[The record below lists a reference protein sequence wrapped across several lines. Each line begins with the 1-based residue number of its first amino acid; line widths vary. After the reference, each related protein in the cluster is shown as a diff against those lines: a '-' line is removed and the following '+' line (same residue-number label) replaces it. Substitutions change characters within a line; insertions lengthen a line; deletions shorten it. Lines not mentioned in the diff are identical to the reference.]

1 MKKFN
6 KKFSSDNLH
15 YLKIF
20 GIVLAAILFYAV
32 ISNLGIFFRG
42 LGFIWNVFIP
52 VTLGLSMAFVL
63 NMPLRFFENKVFGKL
78 TRANGKVWSKLKRP
92 LCLALSVLTVLSL
105 MTLLLSF
112 VIPQFI
118 STCADFFLK
127 LPEYMD
133 QLSSTARQ
141 LIIRFNLPIDLNTVT
156 VDWSL
161 VSAWALE
168 LFDANSQTITQS
180 AMEIISGLVNGIF
193 NVILG
198 FVISIYVLASKEKLG
213 RLAKSILYSFIKR
226 DTARKIISVVVLSNK
241 AFTGF
246 VSGQCVEVG
255 VIGVLCFIGMLIFR
269 FPHALMVSCIIAVT
283 AFIPIFGGIIG
294 AIIGAFLILLVDP
307 IKAVWF
313 LIFIII
319 LQQLES
325 HIIYPKMMGKHVSL
339 PGIWVLLA
347 VTVGGGLFGV
357 LGIIISVPLC
367 SVLHTLLEQ
376 WIIKRLEE
384 RNICHRS
391 MSHDSSEPNSIIDEI
406 MDEIEAEEN
415 SDTDVTDNSEIKDEQ

>member
-6 KKFSSDNLH
+6 KKLSSDNLH
-15 YLKIF
+15 YLKIL
-20 GIVLAAILFYAV
+20 GIVLAAILFYAI
-32 ISNLGIFFRG
+32 ISNLSIFFGG
-42 LGFIWNVFIP
+42 LSFIWNVFIP
-52 VTLGLSMAFVL
+52 VTLGLCIAFVL
-63 NMPLRFFENKVFGKL
+63 NMPLRFFENRVFGKL

-92 LCLALSVLTVLSL
+92 LCLTLSTLTILSL
-105 MTLLLSF
+105 LVLLLSF

-118 STCADFFLK
+118 ATCADFFLK
-127 LPEYMD
+127 LPEYMEH
-133 QLSSTARQ
+133 LSATARQ
-141 LIIRFNLPIDLNTVT
+141 FIIRFNLPIDLNAVT
-156 VDWSL
+156 VDWNM
-161 VSAWALE
+161 VSAWALQ
-168 LFDANSQTITQS
+168 LFDANGQTITQS
-180 AMEIISGLVNGIF
+180 AIEIISGLVNGIV
-193 NVILG
+193 NIVLG
-198 FVISIYVLASKEKLG
+198 FVISIYILASKEKLG
-213 RLAKSILYSFIKR
+213 KLAKSVLYSVMKR
-226 DTARKIISVVVLSNK
+226 DKARKFISVIVLSNK

-246 VSGQCVEVG
+246 VAGQCVEVG
-255 VIGVLCFIGMLIFR
+255 IIGVLCFIGMLIFR

-294 AIIGAFLILLVDP
+294 AMIGAFLILLVNP
-307 IKAVWF
+307 SKAVWF

-325 HIIYPKMMGKHVSL
+325 HIIYPRMMGKHVSL

-357 LGIIISVPLC
+357 PGIIISVPLC

-391 MSHDSSEPNSIIDEI
+391 MSHDSSEPNSIINE
-406 MDEIEAEEN
+406 MLDEIEAEEN
-415 SDTDVTDNSEIKDEQ
+415 EGASSANADEAQGE